1 MSFTEYLNSAA
12 RDPLLTHEEELI
24 CGRHIQ
30 EMLPLLDKPESEL
43 TAANRRTIKRG
54 QRAKDRLI
62 RGNVKLVVSAAK
74 KYAHKQVLRHLSL
87 EDLCQEGLIG
97 LISATTKFDPT
108 RGYKFSTYSY
118 WWIRQAIGRSI
129 QNQERTIR
137 VPVNMLDSIS
147 KVNKYI
153 GRIQEEEGRT
163 PNIDECARICGV
175 AEHILRAALMA
186 YKRTASSDA
195 HVHGDADNSTVI
207 ELQADERDQDAK
219 ETAEWMAS
227 WDVLKPHLISLTE
240 KQRECLLDFYGLD
253 GRTERS
259 LRTISQECGKQ
270 REVVRQRLISAERK
284 LAKRMQLQ
292 VA

>member
-30 EMLPLLDKPESEL
+30 AMLPLLEKPESEL
-43 TAANRRTIKRG
+43 TAADRRTIKRG

-62 RGNVKLVVSAAK
+62 RGNVKLVISAAK

-118 WWIRQAIGRSI
+118 WWIRQAIGRGI
-129 QNQERTIR
+129 QNQERMIR

-147 KVNKYI
+147 KVNKYVSK
-153 GRIQEEEGRT
+153 IQEEEGRT
-163 PNIDECARICGV
+163 PNVDECARVCGI
-175 AEHILRAALMA
+175 AEPMLRAGLMA

-207 ELQADERDQDAK
+207 EMQADESDLAAK

-227 WDVLKPHLISLTE
+227 WDVLEPHLASLTE
-240 KQRECLLDFYGLD
+240 KQRECVLDFYGLN
-253 GRTERS
+253 GRTARS

-270 REVVRQRLISAERK
+270 REVVRQRLLSAENK
-284 LAKRMQLQ
+284 LFKRMQLQ